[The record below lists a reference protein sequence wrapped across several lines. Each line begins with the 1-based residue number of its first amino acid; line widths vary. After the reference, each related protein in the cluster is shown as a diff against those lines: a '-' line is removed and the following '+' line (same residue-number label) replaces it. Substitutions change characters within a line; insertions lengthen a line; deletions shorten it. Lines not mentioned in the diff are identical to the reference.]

1 MTPTRRDALRSLAVT
16 GTVAVAGCS
25 TVARLRG
32 PNQVPPDSLGTNWS
46 PPDAEWRY
54 PNADLHNTARS
65 GLPTATAPSSA
76 WAVEPSDSARAARRT
91 LLAATRDAVFEVTG
105 DERPVLRARDAADGA
120 VRWQRA
126 FDTEGFGGGGL
137 VDGTLFG
144 SLGETDV
151 VALDATD
158 GTTRWRV
165 DLHDRVTDAVPSR
178 FVADEAATF
187 EARPFATPETV
198 YVQTAYGL
206 HGLAPGDGTERWRL
220 YLGSDGDY
228 NDRILRYPGRLAV
241 GQRTVWAAYRH
252 PAGRL
257 FDVTTAADEVHVDAN
272 ELAVEYP
279 SAPVV
284 AGTGLDAE
292 VAFGQRVGSTG
303 AISPVAAGDPDGYHG
318 GWAFPGL
325 AAGDGPTWVTG
336 AATDGDSLFVT
347 QTRPVEG
354 RFELAVLA
362 LEVGTGGLVWSHR
375 EPLGL
380 SASAPDFFDQLAV
393 TAPVVA
399 GGTVLVAV
407 ATDPGDGDVEA
418 TRTLLAL
425 GADEGTE
432 RWRVDPGVDPN
443 DLVVAGDRLY
453 VGGERGGLAALAR
466 SA

>member
-1 MTPTRRDALRSLAVT
+1 MTPTRRDALRSLAAA
-16 GTVAVAGCS
+16 GAVAVAGCS

-32 PNQVPPDSLGTNWS
+32 PNEKPPDSLGTDWS
-46 PPDAEWRY
+46 PPADEWRY
-54 PNADLHNTARS
+54 SNADLRNTARS
-65 GLPTATAPSSA
+65 SLPAPTTPSTAWTVESS
-76 WAVEPSDSARAARRT
+76 VSERAARRT
-91 LLAATRDAVFEVTG
+91 VVAATRDVVFEVTG
-105 DERPVLRARDAADGA
+105 DESTVLRARDAVDGT
-120 VRWQRA
+120 VRWRRA

-165 DLHDRVTDAVPSR
+165 DLHDRTTDAVPSR
-178 FVADEAATF
+178 FVTDDPHTF

-206 HGLAPGDGTERWRL
+206 HGLAPNDGTERWRL
-220 YLGSDGDY
+220 YLGSDGNY
-228 NDRILRYPGRLAV
+228 NDRILQYPGRLAV
-241 GQRTVWAAYRH
+241 GKRTVWAAYRH
-252 PAGRL
+252 PTGRL
-257 FDVTTAADEVHVDAN
+257 FDVTIAADEVHVDAN

-284 AGTGLDAE
+284 AGTGIDAQ
-292 VAFGQRVGSTG
+292 VSFGQRVGSTG
-303 AISPVAAGDPDGYHG
+303 VISPVAAGDPDGYR

-347 QTRPVEG
+347 QTRPLDE

-362 LEVGTGGLVWSHR
+362 LDVGTGGLVWSHR

-380 SASAPDFFDQLAV
+380 PRSAPDFFDQLAV

-399 GGTVLVAV
+399 GDTALVGV
-407 ATDPGDGDVEA
+407 ATDPQDEDTEA

-425 GADEGTE
+425 DTDEGTE
-432 RWRVDPGVDPN
+432 RWRVDPGVDPQ
-443 DLVVAGDRLY
+443 DIVVAGDRLY
-453 VGGERGGLAALAR
+453 VTGEHGGFAAFAR